1 VNLFQIIALCVM
13 GLLLALTL
21 IALVRGWATRRE
33 SLLWSMVWIAGGAAI
48 SWPEMTKDIAKRLGI
63 GRGADLLLYC
73 AVVVMLVGFLM
84 IYARLRRLRS
94 ELTLIVRHLAIKDA
108 GTEPSPPETTSTP
121 PGRDKPEGVLDQPL
135 PEP

>member
-1 VNLFQIIALCVM
+1 M

-21 IALVRGWATRRE
+21 IAAVRGWATRRE
-33 SLLWSMVWIAGGAAI
+33 SFMWSIVWIVGGAAV
-48 SWPEMTKDIAKRLGI
+48 SWPEMSKNIAKRLGI

-84 IYARLRRLRS
+84 VYARLRRLRG

-108 GTEPSPPETTSTP
+108 GGAPPPPQAASTP
-121 PGRDKPEGVLDQPL
+121 VEQDKPANVS
-135 PEP
+135 